1 MAKNKAMTEQKNFIP
16 TPTLAK
22 LYEEQGNYKQALE
35 IYQQLLEK
43 NKDDEFLRK
52 KVEYLQEI
60 VQNEKRKKYDEIES
74 FMLKDKE
81 KNAFQISSPTPQT
94 NEKKQDELNKIMKA
108 GADLST
114 YLADRFSDLTI
125 DQFCSFLVSV
135 LGKNRKLKDIKLS
148 EILNAL
154 ERL

>member
-1 MAKNKAMTEQKNFIP
+1 MTEKEDFIP
-16 TPTLAK
+16 APTLAK

-35 IYQQLLEK
+35 IYKKLLKK
-43 NKDDEFLRK
+43 NNEEFLRK

-60 VQNEKRKKYDEIES
+60 AQNEKRKKYDEIGS

-81 KNAFQISSPTPQT
+81 KNAFRISNPTPQT
-94 NEKKQDELNKIMKA
+94 NEKEQDELNKIMKA

-125 DQFCSFLVSV
+125 EQFCSFLISV
-135 LGKNRKLKDIKLS
+135 IGKNRKLKDIKLS
-148 EILNAL
+148 EIINAL
-154 ERL
+154 EKL